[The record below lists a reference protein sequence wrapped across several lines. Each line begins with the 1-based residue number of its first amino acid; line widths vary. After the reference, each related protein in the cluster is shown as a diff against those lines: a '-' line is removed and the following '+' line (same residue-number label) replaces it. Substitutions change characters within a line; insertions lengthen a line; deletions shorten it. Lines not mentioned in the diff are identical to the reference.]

1 MLSGYTANTPRAG
14 EPTTPPRVVTE
25 RAPRHVR
32 GASVPVTSPLSPTSP
47 TGVISPYNS
56 ANRGSYE
63 IVGTSSLKK
72 DDVKHLRNSSVSH
85 FRTLSRLTD
94 EDSAREFG
102 GTVDTGEE
110 VAGMHG
116 RKRLQRAP
124 TENMTSWER
133 MTWMDK
139 RRQYIQAYE
148 YLCHIGEAKEW
159 MEDCI
164 GEPIP
169 PIVELEEALRDGV
182 ALAKL
187 TRVFAPELVP
197 RIFQSAKLQFRH
209 SDNIDRFFRFLRK
222 VELPEIFFFETTD
235 LYNKKNIPKVIYC
248 IHALS
253 FLLFRLGLTNHAI
266 GNLVGKLEF
275 TEQEIQKTQKGLD
288 IAGVSLPS
296 FRGVNK
302 HFEVEEPEPVESEED
317 RVNRELKEMESAILG
332 LQAWIRGSMLRM
344 RLGDLMEELWD
355 AEYSIMFLQAR
366 IRGMFART
374 AYNYHAD
381 VSSWASTIQAQA
393 RGFLAR
399 QQFREQQ
406 KYCSKNQDIFAR
418 LQAHIRGNKL
428 REQLAVQRLQ
438 LERKEKPLTALQS
451 NIRGFL
457 VRQRLANEA
466 DEVYE
471 NEPAIASLQ
480 SLARAAIVRRNLAKQ
495 LSAIAVEE
503 EPITKLQAAVR
514 GALVRKQMQQD
525 SQAMEEEEEPITE
538 LVAKARG
545 ALVRKHH
552 QERLAALAEEE
563 EPVTRLQSAIRGY
576 LVRQNMDE
584 DQEALEEATDCWTEL
599 QALIRGALV
608 RWEYRHKIICLFE
621 AEDEIIDLQALAQGF
636 LVRQAYDCMLDELD
650 DSTEEVIELQA
661 KIRGAMLRL
670 ELDNLLLD
678 LKDEEESIIG
688 IQAHIRG
695 FMLRWK
701 LDDLHADLKAEEDAI
716 VELQAAIRGATIRYA
731 CDEIV
736 LAIRDEEEAILELQ
750 AAARGHIQRTRFQ
763 SKLKH
768 YRDNMDKVI
777 KLQSYVRTKQMG
789 EAYKSLM
796 SDNNPPVNTVKNFV
810 HLLNDSDFDFEQEI
824 KFEELRKEVV
834 RHVRAN
840 DLAESYVEQLDVKI
854 ALLVKNKITLDEVIK
869 HQKHFTGHVGNI
881 LSNTGVASSD
891 PFDLK
896 ALNKASKNRLEKYQ
910 QMFYALQ
917 TEPQYLSRLFLRIR
931 EQNTPDK
938 ELKRVENLV
947 MGIFGYSQKRR
958 EEFYLLK
965 LIARSIQEEVS
976 RCSRPEDFLRG
987 NFFYVKIVNSYIRSP
1002 RDRKF
1007 LRLLLGPLINEEFIN
1022 NEHLDLESDPL
1033 QIHRASINNEELR
1046 TGQRSTRD
1054 PNLPRHL
1061 AITDA
1066 ITRAEFIRHLEQLKE
1081 LSLEFLRL
1089 LENNI
1094 DHMPYGIRYIA
1105 SQSLAALIERFPE
1118 VSHSALSQIVLHFVY
1133 QKYLSPAL
1141 NGPDAFGIA
1150 AKSLSPRDKKNLTTF
1165 SKLMNQISLG
1175 RVFAQDDML
1184 LQPLNEFVVSM
1195 ASPRF
1200 RDGFKQLIN
1209 IPEISVRYGIDEF
1222 EDLTAKQRPTLY
1234 IKMADIFSI
1243 HSLVASELEYICEPG
1258 DAMRDTIQELG
1269 SVQANEADLK
1279 LAAGEA
1285 EICLQLDARA
1295 RNLEDPESERKQ
1307 LWVETKRCILYII
1320 RVQQGRDLMEI
1331 LVKPVTAEDEERWDE
1346 LREEEERELKARG
1359 KSRRAYGDTAV
1370 MDIHAMSYAQLKRL
1384 CLESILQLEHL
1395 GLITRTNN
1403 YQDLLSSIATDI
1415 RLKSSRR
1422 KSRSSDIAR
1431 ITDTLADLSKKT
1443 AYLESQLAS
1452 YNDYIDQAML
1462 TLHAGKGARPKSG
1475 VFTGKGL
1482 MGIIHG
1488 KGVMP
1493 FSRQW
1498 SHMRELEKQ
1507 GRVPKFGS
1515 YKYTAKQLAEKGVLV
1530 EMVGWDRE
1538 GWGRVEITIGS
1549 DEVGVFCVEV
1559 TEGQMVVPGEGGR
1572 VRLEDMLQM
1581 QFHGNQ
1587 FMLLCDG
1594 MLKFNVNLFL
1604 HLIFRK
1610 FYRDE

>member
-1 MLSGYTANTPRAG
+1 
-14 EPTTPPRVVTE
+14 
-25 RAPRHVR
+25 
-32 GASVPVTSPLSPTSP
+32 
-47 TGVISPYNS
+47 
-56 ANRGSYE
+56 
-63 IVGTSSLKK
+63 
-72 DDVKHLRNSSVSH
+72 
-85 FRTLSRLTD
+85 
-94 EDSAREFG
+94 
-102 GTVDTGEE
+102 
-110 VAGMHG
+110 
-116 RKRLQRAP
+116 
-124 TENMTSWER
+124 
-133 MTWMDK
+133 
-139 RRQYIQAYE
+139 
-148 YLCHIGEAKEW
+148 

-288 IAGVSLPS
+288 MAGVSLPS

-332 LQAWIRGSMLRM
+332 FQAWIRGSMLRM

-355 AEYSIMFLQAR
+355 AEYSVMFLQAR

-399 QQFREQQ
+399 QQFQEQQ
-406 KYCSKNQDIFAR
+406 KYCSKNQAIFAR
-418 LQAHIRGNKL
+418 LQAQIRGNKL
-428 REQLAVQRLQ
+428 REQIAVQRLQ
-438 LERKEKPLTALQS
+438 LERKEKPITALQS
-451 NIRGFL
+451 SIRGFL
-457 VRQRLANEA
+457 VRQRLGTEA
-466 DEVYE
+466 EEVYE

-480 SLARAAIVRRNLAKQ
+480 SLARAAIVRRNLATQ
-495 LSAIAVEE
+495 LSAIAEEE
-503 EPITKLQAAVR
+503 EPITQLQAAVR

-525 SQAMEEEEEPITE
+525 SQAMEEVQEPMINLIAKARGALVRIKQKERLQAIAEEEESITQ

-552 QERLAALAEEE
+552 QERLAAIAEEE
-563 EPVTRLQSAIRGY
+563 EPVTRLQGAIRGALIRKQKAADTEAIAQAEEPMIHLIAAAKGALVRQKFHALREELAVINTTPEVEALMDLQAMARRY

-599 QALIRGALV
+599 QALVRGALV

-688 IQAHIRG
+688 VQAHIRG

-701 LDDLHADLKAEEDAI
+701 LEDLHADLKAEEEAI
-716 VELQAAIRGATIRYA
+716 IEFQAAIRGATIRCA

-736 LAIRDEEEAILELQ
+736 FAIADEEEAILELQ

-777 KLQSYVRTKQMG
+777 KLQSFVRTKQMG

-881 LSNTGVASSD
+881 LSNTGMASSD

-965 LIARSIQEEVS
+965 LIARSVQEEVS

-1022 NEHLDLESDPL
+1022 NEQLDLESDPL

-1054 PNLPRHL
+1054 PDLPRHL

-1066 ITRAEFIRHLEQLKE
+1066 ITRAEFIHHLEQLKE

-1105 SQSLAALIERFPE
+1105 SQSLAALVERFPE
-1118 VSHSALSQIVLHFVY
+1118 VSPSALSQIVLHFVY

-1150 AKSLSPRDKKNLTTF
+1150 AKGLSPKDKKNLTTF

-1184 LQPLNEFVVSM
+1184 LQPLNEFVLSM

-1209 IPEISVRYGIDEF
+1209 IPEIGVRYGIDEF

-1234 IKMADIFSI
+1234 IKMSDIFSI
-1243 HSLVASELEYICEPG
+1243 HSLVASELEFICEPG

-1269 SVQANEADLK
+1269 SVQANEADFK

-1331 LVKPVTAEDEERWDE
+1331 LVKPVTGEDEERWDE

-1370 MDIHAMSYAQLKRL
+1370 MDIHA
-1384 CLESILQLEHL
+1384 
-1395 GLITRTNN
+1395 
-1403 YQDLLSSIATDI
+1403 
-1415 RLKSSRR
+1415 
-1422 KSRSSDIAR
+1422 
-1431 ITDTLADLSKKT
+1431 
-1443 AYLESQLAS
+1443 
-1452 YNDYIDQAML
+1452 
-1462 TLHAGKGARPKSG
+1462 
-1475 VFTGKGL
+1475 
-1482 MGIIHG
+1482 
-1488 KGVMP
+1488 
-1493 FSRQW
+1493 
-1498 SHMRELEKQ
+1498 
-1507 GRVPKFGS
+1507 
-1515 YKYTAKQLAEKGVLV
+1515 
-1530 EMVGWDRE
+1530 
-1538 GWGRVEITIGS
+1538 
-1549 DEVGVFCVEV
+1549 
-1559 TEGQMVVPGEGGR
+1559 
-1572 VRLEDMLQM
+1572 
-1581 QFHGNQ
+1581 
-1587 FMLLCDG
+1587 
-1594 MLKFNVNLFL
+1594 
-1604 HLIFRK
+1604 
-1610 FYRDE
+1610 

>member
-1 MLSGYTANTPRAG
+1 MLSGYTANTPRPG

-102 GTVDTGEE
+102 GTVDSGEE

-288 IAGVSLPS
+288 MAGVSLPS

-332 LQAWIRGSMLRM
+332 FQAWIRGSMLRM

-355 AEYSIMFLQAR
+355 AEYSVMFLQAR

-399 QQFREQQ
+399 QQFQEQQ
-406 KYCSKNQDIFAR
+406 KYCSKNQAIFAR
-418 LQAHIRGNKL
+418 LQAQIRGNKL
-428 REQLAVQRLQ
+428 REQIAVQRLQ
-438 LERKEKPLTALQS
+438 LERKEKPITALQS
-451 NIRGFL
+451 SIRGFL
-457 VRQRLANEA
+457 VRQRLGTEA
-466 DEVYE
+466 EEVYE

-480 SLARAAIVRRNLAKQ
+480 SLARAAIVRRNLATQ
-495 LSAIAVEE
+495 LSAIAEEE
-503 EPITKLQAAVR
+503 EPITQLQAAVR

-525 SQAMEEEEEPITE
+525 SQAMEEVQEPMINLIAKARGALVRIKQKERLQAIAEEEESITQ

-552 QERLAALAEEE
+552 QERLAAIAEEE
-563 EPVTRLQSAIRGY
+563 EP
-576 LVRQNMDE
+576 
-584 DQEALEEATDCWTEL
+584 
-599 QALIRGALV
+599 
-608 RWEYRHKIICLFE
+608 
-621 AEDEIIDLQALAQGF
+621 IIDLQALAQGF

-688 IQAHIRG
+688 
-695 FMLRWK
+695 F
-701 LDDLHADLKAEEDAI
+701 
-716 VELQAAIRGATIRYA
+716 QAAIRGATIRCA

-736 LAIRDEEEAILELQ
+736 FAIADEEEAILELQ

-777 KLQSYVRTKQMG
+777 KLQSFVRTKQMG

-881 LSNTGVASSD
+881 LSNTGMASSD

-965 LIARSIQEEVS
+965 LIARSVQEEVS

-1022 NEHLDLESDPL
+1022 NEQLDLESDPL

-1054 PNLPRHL
+1054 PDLPRHL

-1066 ITRAEFIRHLEQLKE
+1066 ITRAEFIHHLEQLKE

-1105 SQSLAALIERFPE
+1105 SQSLAALVERFPE
-1118 VSHSALSQIVLHFVY
+1118 VSPSALSQIVLHFVY

-1150 AKSLSPRDKKNLTTF
+1150 AKGLSPKDKKNLTTF

-1184 LQPLNEFVVSM
+1184 LQPLNEFVLSM

-1209 IPEISVRYGIDEF
+1209 IPEIGVRYGIDEF

-1234 IKMADIFSI
+1234 IKMSDIFSI
-1243 HSLVASELEYICEPG
+1243 HSLVASELEFICEPG

-1269 SVQANEADLK
+1269 SVQANEADFK

-1331 LVKPVTAEDEERWDE
+1331 LVKPVTGEDEERWDE

-1384 CLESILQLEHL
+1384 CLESILHLEHL
-1395 GLITRTNN
+1395 GLITRSNS

-1422 KSRSSDIAR
+1422 KSRLSDISR

-1482 MGIIHG
+1482 MGIING

-1530 EMVGWDRE
+1530 EMNGWDRE
-1538 GWGRVEITIGS
+1538 GWGRVEITLGS